1 MFFAEGTLTSEQA
14 QTYRTAG
21 VITLLGNSVPG
32 SLSQNATNMLLNQGQ
47 IEAALRKCLKLDLVN
62 TLLVACVAAAVLA
75 LNACRKALEPKAA
88 VGIIRCLAFLSIP
101 FFGVAS
107 AALCMVTIA
116 LFTRSAFKACGMA
129 FYVALKGCLSVMGLD
144 YLNCIT
150 EEIVGY

>member
-21 VITLLGNSVPG
+21 VIALLGNSAPG
-32 SLSQNATNMLLNQGQ
+32 SLSQNAMNILLNQGQ

-62 TLLVACVAAAVLA
+62 TLLVACLAAAALALNSCRKVLA
-75 LNACRKALEPKAA
+75 LKAA

-116 LFTRSAFKACGMA
+116 LFTR
-129 FYVALKGCLSVMGLD
+129 
-144 YLNCIT
+144 
-150 EEIVGY
+150 